1 MPAPSSGSLLR
12 SVFGILLGAIAF
24 GVLKGIVEAW
34 AHGNLH
40 MDAANQ
46 AMSTLIILVC
56 DFVSAVAGGYLCT
69 FIARNARAATILA
82 VIFLLMGLAYQ
93 QSPSSPDQASWYRL
107 ALLLVG
113 PLGVYTGGWLR
124 GV

>member
-1 MPAPSSGSLLR
+1 MPAPSSGSFLR
-12 SVFGILLGAIAF
+12 SLFGILLGAIAF
-24 GVLKGIVEAW
+24 GVLKGIIEAW

-46 AMSTLIILVC
+46 AVSTLIILVC
-56 DFVSAVAGGYLCT
+56 DFVSAVAAGYLCT
-69 FIARNARAATILA
+69 LIARRSSAATILA
-82 VIFLLMGLAYQ
+82 VIFLLLGLAYQ
-93 QSPSSPDQASWYRL
+93 QSPATPDQASWYRI